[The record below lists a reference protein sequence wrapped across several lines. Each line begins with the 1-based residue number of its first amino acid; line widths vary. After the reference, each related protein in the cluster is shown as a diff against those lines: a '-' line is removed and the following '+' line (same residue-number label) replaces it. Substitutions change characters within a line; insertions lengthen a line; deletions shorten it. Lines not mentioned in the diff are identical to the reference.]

1 VAAFGSRGSDPVFQR
16 FDDTSDAFAY
26 CWIWST
32 MMNSHD
38 IRPQD
43 VTMVDERGGAVE
55 MIDGDGQQHDARDRS
70 DSAFT
75 DSDDAS
81 RNIVDTDPS
90 AGLSGWLSSFGG
102 YSDSDSG
109 GDSSCG
115 GSSCGGGCGGD

>member
-1 VAAFGSRGSDPVFQR
+1 MRVDRVRRRSEAKIVRPQQDQSIVAAFGSRGSDPVFQR

-70 DSAFT
+70 DY
-75 DSDDAS
+75 
-81 RNIVDTDPS
+81 N
-90 AGLSGWLSSFGG
+90 
-102 YSDSDSG
+102 DSDSG

-115 GSSCGGGCGGD
+115 RSSCGGGCGGDRYRRRFC